1 MSTIFAKKDPSWIF
15 DWFLNAL
22 LVAMVFFLFIAT
34 VGNIT
39 ENGFFHG
46 CSQPA
51 FQQWKQQSNVWNL
64 FKINNKDQN
73 DVKAVTLVSLLLTLN
88 RINVLFRC
96 FNRWSWTSKYRLGCP
111 WSFKKFLAQINNTCV
126 AAVK

>member
-1 MSTIFAKKDPSWIF
+1 MAKGLFRTQWKIYDGVFFAKIDNGEKLSTIFAKKDPSWIF

-51 FQQWKQQSNVWNL
+51 FQQWKQQSNV
-64 FKINNKDQN
+64 
-73 DVKAVTLVSLLLTLN
+73 
-88 RINVLFRC
+88 
-96 FNRWSWTSKYRLGCP
+96 
-111 WSFKKFLAQINNTCV
+111 
-126 AAVK
+126 